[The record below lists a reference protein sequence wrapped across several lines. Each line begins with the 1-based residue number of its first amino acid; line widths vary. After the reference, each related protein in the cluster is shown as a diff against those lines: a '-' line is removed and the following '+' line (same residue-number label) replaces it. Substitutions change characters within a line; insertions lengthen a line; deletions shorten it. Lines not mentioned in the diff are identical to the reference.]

1 MILRR
6 IARPMLAS
14 IFVAGGVDAL
24 RNPAGKA
31 AVAQGF
37 IDGSVQALPGAMTAK
52 VPTDAETLIR
62 INGAVQIAAGLL
74 FASGRFPR
82 PAAAIL
88 AGSLVPT
95 TVAGHAFWNET
106 DPALKAQQRTQFVKN
121 VSLLGGLLI
130 AAADTEGKPSLA
142 WRGRRT
148 AETVVAALPVGA
160 SGTVSAWDSLRAK
173 TAAGVETVADLSA
186 DTSVLV
192 HDAVH
197 ALEERG
203 ADVAAKARDHA
214 PQIARAARGLVSD
227 AADVAAKARERAP
240 EVAQAAR
247 DRAPEVTQAARG
259 LATTV
264 AEAAADKAQDG
275 RRLWRKARAAGAEA
289 VATSGS
295 DRQ

>member
-14 IFVAGGVDAL
+14 VFVVGGVDSL

-31 AVAQGF
+31 AAAQGF
-37 IDGSVQALPGAMTAK
+37 IDGSVQALPDTVTAN
-52 VPTDAETLIR
+52 VPTDAETVIR
-62 INGAVQIAAGLL
+62 VNGAIQVAAGLL
-74 FASGRFPR
+74 LASGKFPR
-82 PAAAIL
+82 PAAALL

-130 AAADTEGKPSLA
+130 AAADTEGKPSLG
-142 WRGRRT
+142 WRGRRA

-160 SGTVSAWDSLRAK
+160 GTSASAWDSLRSK
-173 TAAGVETVADLSA
+173 AAEGAEAVAERSAGASETVQ
-186 DTSVLV
+186 
-192 HDAVH
+192 DAVH
-197 ALEERG
+197 ALEARG
-203 ADVAAKARDHA
+203 AGVAAKARDHA
-214 PQIARAARGLVSD
+214 PQVAEAARGIVSD
-227 AADVAAKARERAP
+227 VAVKTRDRAPEVVEAARERAP

-247 DRAPEVTQAARG
+247 E
-259 LATTV
+259 LASTA
-264 AEAAADKAQDG
+264 AEAAADKAKDG
-275 RRLWRKARAAGAEA
+275 QRLWRKARAAGTEA
-289 VATSGS
+289 LAKSGS